1 MALITVLP
9 NQDEI
14 KQYVPA
20 IHRNMAGTTMLPFI
34 TDAEQLDLI
43 PYIGQPMYDDLTA
56 NPADYTDALPLI
68 KAVVAWFAYYRALPS
83 LRTVVAD
90 MGLQQQN
97 DREGTSSPANE
108 EQYNTA
114 LWNALRTA
122 YDKLEILVWNH
133 LVPNQADYAEWTG
146 WAGSVFA
153 SDMFLN
159 SPAVFQNHHPLHT
172 PGAMETWLK
181 LRPIMRKIELYHI
194 KPILCDELFAEL
206 KAQISTPE
214 DLTPENA
221 TLLELVRNLVAARTV
236 EEAASKLNLQLTARG
251 GKVRTAT
258 ESRYDRKQ
266 PDYRDYEHLYQQE
279 KTDIALATKALTD
292 YLKAHA
298 DDYPLWKA
306 SVCNPANN
314 TTCADP
320 CNDAE
325 PQPDYNARQCQCCQ
339 TTPCSCFILTA
350 RKKGII
356 AI

>member
-20 IHRNMAGTTMLPFI
+20 IHRNMAGTTLLPFI
-34 TDAEQLDLI
+34 QDAEQLDLL
-43 PYIGQPMYDDLTA
+43 PHIGQAMYDDLFA
-56 NPADYTDALPLI
+56 NPSDYTDALPYL

-108 EQYNTA
+108 EQYNTV

-122 YDKLEILVWNH
+122 YDKLEVLIWNH
-133 LVPNQADYAEWTG
+133 LVPNQADYPEWTG
-146 WAGSVFA
+146 WAGSRFA
-153 SDMFLN
+153 WDLFLN
-159 SPAVFQNHHPLHT
+159 SPAVFQQHHPLHT
-172 PGAMETWLK
+172 PGALETWLK

-194 KPILCDELFAEL
+194 KPILCDDLFAEL
-206 KAQISTPE
+206 KAQIATPD

-221 TLLELVRNLVAARTV
+221 VLLELVRNVVAARTV

-251 GKVRTAT
+251 GKVRTAS
-258 ESRYDRKQ
+258 ESRYANKQ
-266 PDYRDYEHLYQQE
+266 PDYRDYEHLHQQE
-279 KTDIALATKALTD
+279 TSDVALATKALTD
-292 YLKAHA
+292 YLKTHA
-298 DDYPLWKA
+298 DTYPLWKA
-306 SVCNPANN
+306 SVCNPANA

-320 CNDAE
+320 CNNAAPE
-325 PQPDYNARQCQCCQ
+325 TYNARECQCCH
-339 TTPCSCFILTA
+339 TTPCTCGILVA